1 MNRKSHLVTITST
14 LVLILLLSA
23 CSTAGA
29 TPDKPVDNTLTMA
42 VLPILDALPMYV
54 AEEEGLF
61 AEQGVNVEFIP
72 VASAPERDQ
81 IILAEQA
88 DGMINETLSTIF
100 FNKEDTQI
108 QIVRL
113 ARAAT
118 KEAPVFH
125 ILAAGDS
132 GITTVEDLKGV
143 EIGISDGTVIEYLT
157 DRLLQAEG
165 FAPEEIG
172 KISVPKI
179 PDRLALLNSG
189 ELEAAMLPDPASFI
203 AIGNGAV
210 NVLDDSS
217 HPEYGYSTIAFRKA
231 VLDNQPEAVRA
242 FLAAVEKAVELI
254 NEDPGHWNKL
264 LSEKQIVPDPVSGSY
279 QINPYP
285 TGSVPTELQYQ
296 DVLLWAQDKGL
307 VDNDVPYS
315 RSINPAYLP

>member
-1 MNRKSHLVTITST
+1 MGYSSIQLLHGCLCLTYCFGCLLRFCDQALQWELKQRPATIM
-14 LVLILLLSA
+14 
-23 CSTAGA
+23 GG
-29 TPDKPVDNTLTMA
+29 PK
-42 VLPILDALPMYV
+42 
-54 AEEEGLF
+54 GH
-61 AEQGVNVEFIP
+61 G
-72 VASAPERDQ
+72 VASVSQ
-81 IILAEQA
+81 CVT
-88 DGMINETLSTIF
+88 G
-100 FNKEDTQI
+100 
-108 QIVRL
+108 
-113 ARAAT
+113 
-118 KEAPVFH
+118 
-125 ILAAGDS
+125 
-132 GITTVEDLKGV
+132 
-143 EIGISDGTVIEYLT
+143 
-157 DRLLQAEG
+157 EG

-217 HPEYGYSTIAFRKA
+217 HPEFGYSTIAFRKA

-254 NEDPGHWNKL
+254 NEDPGRWNKL
-264 LSEKQIVPDPVSGSY
+264 LSEKQIVPEPVSGSY

-307 VDNDVPYS
+307 VDKDVPYS

>member
-1 MNRKSHLVTITST
+1 MNPKSYFFPIAST
-14 LVLILLLSA
+14 LVLTLILSA
-23 CSTAGA
+23 CSAASTA
-29 TPDKPVDNTLTMA
+29 PQEPLDNTLTIA

-54 AEEEGLF
+54 ADEEGLF
-61 AEQGVNVEFIP
+61 AKHGVNVEFIP

-88 DGMINETLSTIF
+88 DGMINETLSTIL
-100 FNKEDTQI
+100 FNKADSQI

-118 KEAPVFH
+118 KDAPVFH
-125 ILAAGDS
+125 ILSAGTS
-132 GITTVEDLKGV
+132 GITKVEDLKGV

-172 KISVPKI
+172 KISVPRI

-189 ELEAAMLPDPASFI
+189 ELEAAMLPDPASFV
-203 AIGNGAV
+203 AIMNGAI

-231 VLDNQPEAVRA
+231 VLDSQPEAVRS
-242 FLAAVEKAVELI
+242 FLAAVEEAVNLI
-254 NEDPGHWNKL
+254 NDDPGRWNKL
-264 LSEKQIVPDPVSGSY
+264 LSEKQIVPEPVSGSY
-279 QINPYP
+279 QINRYP
-285 TGSVPTELQYQ
+285 TGSVPTELQYE
-296 DVLLWAQDKGL
+296 DVLLWAQEKGL
-307 VDNDVPYS
+307 VEVDVPYS

>member
-1 MNRKSHLVTITST
+1 MNRKTYLLFASI
-14 LVLILLLSA
+14 LILILILSA
-23 CSTAGA
+23 CTAASA
-29 TPDKPVDNTLTMA
+29 TPDEVADNTLTIA

-54 AEEEGLF
+54 SEEEGLF

-88 DGMINETLSTIF
+88 DGMINETLSTIL
-100 FNKEDTQI
+100 FNKADTQI

-118 KEAPVFH
+118 KDAPVFH
-125 ILAAGDS
+125 ILAAGNS

-165 FAPEEIG
+165 FAPEEIR

-189 ELEAAMLPDPASFI
+189 ELEAAMLPDPASFV

-217 HPEYGYSTIAFRKA
+217 HPEYGYSTIAFRKE
-231 VLDNQPEAVRA
+231 VLDSQPEAVRA

-254 NEDPGHWNKL
+254 NEDPGRWNKL

-285 TGSVPTELQYQ
+285 TGSVPTELQYK
-296 DVLLWAQDKGL
+296 DVLLWAQSKGL
-307 VDNDVPYS
+307 VDENVPYS

>member
-1 MNRKSHLVTITST
+1 MNRKSYLFPIAST
-14 LVLILLLSA
+14 LLLILILSA

-29 TPDKPVDNTLTMA
+29 TPEEPVNNTLTIA
-42 VLPILDALPMYV
+42 VLPILDALPLYV

-61 AEQGVNVEFIP
+61 SEQGVNVEFIP

-203 AIGNGAV
+203 AIGRGAV

-231 VLDNQPEAVRA
+231 VLDSQPEAVRA

-254 NEDPGHWNKL
+254 NEDPGRWNKL

-279 QINPYP
+279 VINPYP
-285 TGSVPTELQYQ
+285 TGSVPTELQYR
-296 DVLLWAQDKGL
+296 DVLMWAQDNGL
-307 VDNDVPYS
+307 IDNDVPYS
-315 RSINPAYLP
+315 RSINPDYLP

>member
-1 MNRKSHLVTITST
+1 VLSDLHLKSFS
-14 LVLILLLSA
+14 
-23 CSTAGA
+23 
-29 TPDKPVDNTLTMA
+29 
-42 VLPILDALPMYV
+42 
-54 AEEEGLF
+54 
-61 AEQGVNVEFIP
+61 EQGVNVEFIP

-203 AIGNGAV
+203 AIGRGAV

-231 VLDNQPEAVRA
+231 VLDSQPEAVRA

-254 NEDPGHWNKL
+254 NEDPGRWNKL

-279 QINPYP
+279 VINPYP
-285 TGSVPTELQYQ
+285 TGSVPTELQYR
-296 DVLLWAQDKGL
+296 DVLMWAQDNGL
-307 VDNDVPYS
+307 IDNDVPYS
-315 RSINPAYLP
+315 RSINPDYLP

>member
-1 MNRKSHLVTITST
+1 MNRKSYLFPIAST
-14 LVLILLLSA
+14 LLLILILSA
-23 CSTAGA
+23 CSTTGA
-29 TPDKPVDNTLTMA
+29 TPEDPADNTLTIA

-61 AEQGVNVEFIP
+61 SEQGVNVEFIP

-203 AIGNGAV
+203 AIGRGAV

-231 VLDNQPEAVRA
+231 VLDSQPEAVRA

-254 NEDPGHWNKL
+254 NEDPGRWNKL

-279 QINPYP
+279 VINPYP

-296 DVLLWAQDKGL
+296 DVLMWAQDNGL
-307 VDNDVPYS
+307 IDNDVPYS
-315 RSINPAYLP
+315 RSINPDYLP

>member
-1 MNRKSHLVTITST
+1 MNRKAYFLAIASISL
-14 LVLILLLSA
+14 LILIQSA
-23 CSTAGA
+23 CSIVGETSDEPA
-29 TPDKPVDNTLTMA
+29 DNTLTIA
-42 VLPILDALPMYV
+42 VLPILDALPLYV

-61 AEQGVNVEFIP
+61 SEQGVNVEFIP

-88 DGMINETLSTIF
+88 DGMINETLSTIL
-100 FNKEDTQI
+100 FNKDDTQI
-108 QIVRL
+108 QIVRI
-113 ARAAT
+113 ARSAT
-118 KEAPVFH
+118 NEAPVFH
-125 ILAAGDS
+125 ILAAGSS
-132 GITTVEDLKGV
+132 GITTVEELKGV
-143 EIGISDGTVIEYLT
+143 EIGISDGTIIEYLT

-165 FAPEEIG
+165 FSSEEIG

-189 ELEAAMLPDPASFI
+189 ELEAAMLPDPASFV

-231 VLDNQPEAVRA
+231 VLDSQPEAVRA

-254 NEDPGHWNKL
+254 NENPGRWNKL

-285 TGSVPTELQYQ
+285 TGGVPTELQYQ
-296 DVLLWAQDKGL
+296 DALLWVQGKGL
-307 VDNDVPYS
+307 IDKDVPYA

>member
-1 MNRKSHLVTITST
+1 MNRKVYLYTITSV
-14 LVLILLLSA
+14 LVLILILAA
-23 CSTAGA
+23 CSTTGT
-29 TPDKPVDNTLTMA
+29 TPKESIENTLTIA
-42 VLPILDALPMYV
+42 VLPILDALPLYV

-88 DGMINETLSTIF
+88 DGMINETLSTIL
-100 FNKEDTQI
+100 FNKADTQI

-125 ILAAGDS
+125 IIAAGSS
-132 GITTVEDLKGV
+132 GITTVKELKGV

-189 ELEAAMLPDPASFI
+189 ELEAAMLPDPASFV

-231 VLDNQPEAVRA
+231 VLDSQPEAVRA
-242 FLAAVEKAVELI
+242 FLAALEKAVELI
-254 NEDPGHWNKL
+254 NEDPGRWNKL

-285 TGSVPTELQYQ
+285 TGSVPTEQQYQ
-296 DVLLWAQDKGL
+296 DVLLWAQSKGL
-307 VDNDVPYS
+307 IDNDVPYS
-315 RSINPAYLP
+315 QSINPAYLP